1 MQTYIKR
8 VLTTV
13 LLLAVIGFAAH
24 RVWQRTQVRK
34 QAGTKQSEASGVGR
48 VISVNVV
55 EARDGRVRDRVEI
68 TGALKPKEQV
78 DVSSKVTGR
87 IIQIAGEVGSY
98 VRRGDSIASLED
110 SELVQQVRR
119 ATAAQAV
126 VSATLQQRRAE
137 LGSAKADVDRAKLL
151 LDSGLIARQ
160 DYDAKVTNYRVFQAQ
175 VALTEAQGE
184 QAAAELRTLNIQQEQ
199 MRIKAPISG
208 FVAQRYVDVGAVVSP
223 TTPIVR
229 LVNLSTLVTV
239 ANVPERQVGKIRQG
253 MRALVHVD
261 AHSDT
266 AFEGRVARIAPV
278 LDPATRTAFVEIE
291 IPNRSNLLRAE
302 MFARVTL
309 QLESLRKAVLIPRE
323 SLVYR
328 GTQAGVF
335 VVEESRPMFRPIET
349 GSAEGQEVEVLGNL
363 AAGAAVVSRG
373 AAMVSEGDRIKIL
386 EQEEADGA
394 DGDRS
399 PRQPVKS
406 GRVGPVA
413 GALLVLPPGIQ

>member
-1 MQTYIKR
+1 
-8 VLTTV
+8 
-13 LLLAVIGFAAH
+13 
-24 RVWQRTQVRK
+24 
-34 QAGTKQSEASGVGR
+34 
-48 VISVNVV
+48 
-55 EARDGRVRDRVEI
+55 
-68 TGALKPKEQV
+68 
-78 DVSSKVTGR
+78 
-87 IIQIAGEVGSY
+87 
-98 VRRGDSIASLED
+98 
-110 SELVQQVRR
+110 
-119 ATAAQAV
+119 
-126 VSATLQQRRAE
+126 
-137 LGSAKADVDRAKLL
+137 
-151 LDSGLIARQ
+151 
-160 DYDAKVTNYRVFQAQ
+160 
-175 VALTEAQGE
+175 
-184 QAAAELRTLNIQQEQ
+184 
-199 MRIKAPISG
+199 
-208 FVAQRYVDVGAVVSP
+208 
-223 TTPIVR
+223 
-229 LVNLSTLVTV
+229 
-239 ANVPERQVGKIRQG
+239 
-253 MRALVHVD
+253 
-261 AHSDT
+261 
-266 AFEGRVARIAPV
+266 
-278 LDPATRTAFVEIE
+278 
-291 IPNRSNLLRAE
+291 

>member
-34 QAGTKQSEASGVGR
+34 QAGTTQTEASGVGL
-48 VISVNVV
+48 ISVNVV

-239 ANVPERQVGKIRQG
+239 AIRSG
-253 MRALVHVD
+253 
-261 AHSDT
+261 
-266 AFEGRVARIAPV
+266 AP
-278 LDPATRTAFVEIE
+278 
-291 IPNRSNLLRAE
+291 
-302 MFARVTL
+302 
-309 QLESLRKAVLIPRE
+309 
-323 SLVYR
+323 
-328 GTQAGVF
+328 GW
-335 VVEESRPMFRPIET
+335 
-349 GSAEGQEVEVLGNL
+349 
-363 AAGAAVVSRG
+363 
-373 AAMVSEGDRIKIL
+373 
-386 EQEEADGA
+386 
-394 DGDRS
+394 
-399 PRQPVKS
+399 
-406 GRVGPVA
+406 
-413 GALLVLPPGIQ
+413 

>member
-1 MQTYIKR
+1 MTIYIKR
-8 VLTTV
+8 FLITV
-13 LLLAVIGFAAH
+13 LLLAVVGFAAR
-24 RVWQRTQVRK
+24 RVWQRTQAK
-34 QAGTKQSEASGVGR
+34 NQAATTQGGTSAAGR
-48 VISVNVV
+48 VISVNVIA
-55 EARDGRVRDRVEI
+55 ARDGRVRDRVEI

-87 IIQIAGEVGSY
+87 IIQITGEVGSY
-98 VRRGDSIASLED
+98 VRRGDTIAGLED

-160 DYDAKVTNYRVFQAQ
+160 DYDAKVTSYRVFQAQ

-253 MRALVHVD
+253 MGALVHVD

-309 QLESLRKAVLIPRE
+309 QLDSMRKAVLIPRE

-335 VVEESRPMFRPIET
+335 VVEEKRPTFRPIET

-363 AAGAAVVSRG
+363 AAGTAVVSRG
-373 AAMVSEGDRIKIL
+373 ASMVSEGDRIRVL
-386 EQEEADGA
+386 EREEADG
-394 DGDRS
+394 GESDRS

-406 GRVGPVA
+406 ETAGPVA
-413 GALLVLPPGIQ
+413 GALLILPAGVQ

>member
-24 RVWQRTQVRK
+24 RVWQRTQVRE
-34 QAGTKQSEASGVGR
+34 QAGTKQSEASGAGR

-261 AHSDT
+261 ASFRYSFRRQGCADC
-266 AFEGRVARIAPV
+266 AS
-278 LDPATRTAFVEIE
+278 TRPSYT
-291 IPNRSNLLRAE
+291 
-302 MFARVTL
+302 
-309 QLESLRKAVLIPRE
+309 
-323 SLVYR
+323 Y
-328 GTQAGVF
+328 GVC
-335 VVEESRPMFRPIET
+335 
-349 GSAEGQEVEVLGNL
+349 
-363 AAGAAVVSRG
+363 
-373 AAMVSEGDRIKIL
+373 
-386 EQEEADGA
+386 
-394 DGDRS
+394 
-399 PRQPVKS
+399 
-406 GRVGPVA
+406 
-413 GALLVLPPGIQ
+413 

>member
-34 QAGTKQSEASGVGR
+34 QAGTKQSEASGIAR

-98 VRRGDSIASLED
+98 VRRGDSIAGLED

-413 GALLVLPPGIQ
+413 GALLVLLPGIQ